1 MLASTINQTTIK
13 MNNIEKTLT
22 NRKNNAIEAFK
33 VAIAALDDQQFGSLN
48 IAEDNK
54 KVLKKWISAK
64 TLKLQKLVNKVS
76 TSTWFDGYTYETREY
91 DEKKWEDV
99 DYGAE
104 VFGDVTLRTA
114 RA

>member
-1 MLASTINQTTIK
+1 
-13 MNNIEKTLT
+13 MNKIEKTLT
-22 NRKNNAIEAFK
+22 NHKNNAIEAFK
-33 VAIAALDDQQFGSLN
+33 VAIADLDDQQFGSLN
-48 IAEDNK
+48 ISEDNK
-54 KVLKKWISAK
+54 KVLKKWIGAK

-76 TSTWFDGYTYETREY
+76 TSAWFDGVTYETREY

-104 VFGDVTLRTA
+104 VFGDVILRTA

>member
-1 MLASTINQTTIK
+1 
-13 MNNIEKTLT
+13 MNTIEKKLT
-22 NRKNNAIEAFK
+22 NRKNNPIEAFK
-33 VAIAALDDQQFGSLN
+33 VAVAALDDQEFNTLN
-48 IAEDNK
+48 ISDANK
-54 KVLKKWISAK
+54 EVLKKWISAK
-64 TLKLQKLVNKVS
+64 TLKLQKLVKKVS
-76 TSTWFDGYTYETREY
+76 TSVWFDGVTYETREY